1 MDFEE
6 KSLNCD
12 FNQLDAKTAQFHD
25 NKSMTALLPKSCIRA
40 NPDNNEYL
48 GHKRIERFYFS
59 RILHSSWDL
68 ILEASKKHSVEKQ
81 SKCRQLINITTAYY
95 EIPMQILFPV

>member
-1 MDFEE
+1 MR
-6 KSLNCD
+6 KN
-12 FNQLDAKTAQFHD
+12 AQFHD
-25 NKSMTALLPKSCIRA
+25 NKSMTARLPKSCIRA

-59 RILHSSWDL
+59 RILHSTDQTGPYFRS
-68 ILEASKKHSVEKQ
+68 IQKKRSVEKQ
-81 SKCRQLINITTAYY
+81 SKCRELINITTAYY